1 MRFFARFLLVGSLA
15 VLPAAA
21 QNGITIEPLAGL
33 SIPTDS
39 DFGDFFN
46 TGMVLGARVG
56 YQVADNVD
64 VTVGATYNRF
74 KSDDFSV
81 GSAAAKS
88 SGIQGVSGSVTWS
101 ILAPRAGVRYTI
113 PTQGT
118 VGFHLQADVGLARQK
133 EKFGSFES
141 ESESDLLFGVGGAI
155 CYHFTPTAAVTV
167 GPMFNYINAEETYH
181 FLDVFVSVIFGL

>member
-1 MRFFARFLLVGSLA
+1 MRYFAGFLLASCLA
-15 VLPAAA
+15 VMPAAA

-39 DFGDFFN
+39 DFGDVFN

-56 YQVADNVD
+56 YQVVDNVD
-64 VTVGATYNRF
+64 VTLAATYNRF
-74 KSDDFSV
+74 KSDNVSIE
-81 GSAAAKS
+81 SAAAKS
-88 SGIQGVSGSVTWS
+88 SGVQGLSENVTWS

-113 PTQGT
+113 PTEGA
-118 VGFHLQADVGLARQK
+118 VGFHVQADIGLASQK
-133 EKFGSFES
+133 VEFGSFGS
-141 ESESDLLFGVGGAI
+141 ESESDLLFGIGGAV

-167 GPMFNYINAEETYH
+167 GPAFNYINAEETYH